1 VEYTDGSIII
11 RERREA
17 GMWQYIQYAVSAA
30 LTLGFGTI
38 GIISCVVL
46 HRQKSIIVE
55 SRLGKSS
62 SVSEIINVNVAL
74 VGIAMSVWFHYYIFV
89 PPLLMYIFFIVI
101 TTRIRSG
108 LSEEGMFV
116 GLTFIDWEHIEGY
129 KFVNDNIN
137 TIKVKLRANKRQYII
152 ECDKEQKNELEEL
165 VRKRLTPTGR
175 NTIL

>member
-1 VEYTDGSIII
+1 
-11 RERREA
+11 
-17 GMWQYIQYAVSAA
+17 MWQYLQYVLSAA
-30 LTLGFGTI
+30 LTLGFVTI

-46 HRQKSIIVE
+46 HRQKSILVE
-55 SRLGKSS
+55 SRLGRSS

-74 VGIAMSVWFHYYIFV
+74 VGIAMSVWFRYYIFV

-152 ECDKEQKNELEEL
+152 ECEKDRQEEVENL
-165 VRKRLTPTGR
+165 VRKKLKEIPG
-175 NTIL
+175 NN

>member
-1 VEYTDGSIII
+1 
-11 RERREA
+11 
-17 GMWQYIQYAVSAA
+17 MWQYLQYIVSGA
-30 LTLGFGTI
+30 LTLGFATI

-46 HRQKSIIVE
+46 NHQKKIIVE

-62 SVSEIINVNVAL
+62 SSSEIINVNIAL
-74 VGIAMSVWFHYYIFV
+74 VGVALSVWFHYYIFI
-89 PPLLMYIFFIVI
+89 PPMLMYIFFIVI

-152 ECDKEQKNELEEL
+152 ECEKEQKAEVEEL
-165 VRKRLTPTGR
+165 VREKLRETPS
-175 NTIL
+175 

>member
-1 VEYTDGSIII
+1 
-11 RERREA
+11 
-17 GMWQYIQYAVSAA
+17 MWQYLQYVLSAA
-30 LTLGFGTI
+30 LTLGFVTI

-46 HRQKSIIVE
+46 HRQKSILVE
-55 SRLGKSS
+55 SRLGQSS

-74 VGIAMSVWFHYYIFV
+74 VGIAMSVWFRYYIFV

-152 ECDKEQKNELEEL
+152 ECEKDRQEEVENL
-165 VRKRLTPTGR
+165 VRKKLKEIPG
-175 NTIL
+175 NN

>member
-1 VEYTDGSIII
+1 
-11 RERREA
+11 
-17 GMWQYIQYAVSAA
+17 MWQYLQYVLSAA
-30 LTLGFGTI
+30 FTLGFVTI

-46 HRQKSIIVE
+46 HRQKSILVE
-55 SRLGKSS
+55 SRLGRSS

-74 VGIAMSVWFHYYIFV
+74 VGIAMSVWFRYYIFV

-152 ECDKEQKNELEEL
+152 ECEKDRQEEVENL
-165 VRKRLTPTGR
+165 VRKKLKEIPG
-175 NTIL
+175 NN

>member
-1 VEYTDGSIII
+1 
-11 RERREA
+11 
-17 GMWQYIQYAVSAA
+17 MWQYIQYAVSAA

-74 VGIAMSVWFHYYIFV
+74 VGLAMSVWFHYYIFV

-165 VRKRLTPTGR
+165 VRKRLTPTGQ

>member
-1 VEYTDGSIII
+1 
-11 RERREA
+11 
-17 GMWQYIQYAVSAA
+17 MWQYLQYVLSVA

-46 HRQKSIIVE
+46 HRQKSIIIE

-62 SVSEIINVNVAL
+62 SVSEIINVNIAL
-74 VGIAMSVWFHYYIFV
+74 VGIALSVWFQYYIFI
-89 PPLLMYIFFIVI
+89 PPMLTYIFFIVI

-129 KFVNDNIN
+129 KFVNDSIN

-152 ECDKEQKNELEEL
+152 ECDKEQKPQLEQL
-165 VRKRLTPTGR
+165 VRSKRKELPEKGDSYK
-175 NTIL
+175 

>member
-1 VEYTDGSIII
+1 
-11 RERREA
+11 
-17 GMWQYIQYAVSAA
+17 MWQYIQYAVSAA
-30 LTLGFGTI
+30 LTLGFGMI

-165 VRKRLTPTGR
+165 VRKRLTPTG
-175 NTIL
+175 

>member
-1 VEYTDGSIII
+1 
-11 RERREA
+11 
-17 GMWQYIQYAVSAA
+17 MWQYIQYAVSAA
-30 LTLGFGTI
+30 LTLGFGPI

>member
-1 VEYTDGSIII
+1 
-11 RERREA
+11 
-17 GMWQYIQYAVSAA
+17 MWQYAQYVLSGA
-30 LTLGFGTI
+30 LTLAFATI

-46 HRQKSIIVE
+46 HRQKKIIVE

-74 VGIAMSVWFHYYIFV
+74 IGVAMSVWFQYYVFI

-129 KFVNDNIN
+129 KFVNDSIN
-137 TIKVKLRANKRQYII
+137 TIKVKLRANRRQYII
-152 ECDKEQKNELEEL
+152 ECEKEQKAEVEAL
-165 VRKRLTPTGR
+165 VRSKLKEIVER
-175 NTIL
+175 

>member
-1 VEYTDGSIII
+1 
-11 RERREA
+11 
-17 GMWQYIQYAVSAA
+17 MWQYIQYAVSAA

-101 TTRIRSG
+101 TTRIHSG

-165 VRKRLTPTGR
+165 VRKRLTPTGQ

>member
-1 VEYTDGSIII
+1 
-11 RERREA
+11 
-17 GMWQYIQYAVSAA
+17 MWQYLQYVLAAA

-46 HRQKSIIVE
+46 HRQKMIIIE

-74 VGIAMSVWFHYYIFV
+74 VGIAMSVWFRYYIFIL
-89 PPLLMYIFFIVI
+89 PLLMYIFFIVI

-116 GLTFIDWEHIEGY
+116 GLTFIAWEHIEGY

-137 TIKVKLRANKRQYII
+137 TIKVKLRANKRQYVI
-152 ECDKEQKNELEEL
+152 ECEKEQKEELEDL
-165 VRKRLTPTGR
+165 VRRKLREKIDTKNAEAYTVEG
-175 NTIL
+175 

>member
-1 VEYTDGSIII
+1 
-11 RERREA
+11 
-17 GMWQYIQYAVSAA
+17 MWQYLQYVLAAA

-46 HRQKSIIVE
+46 HRQKMIIIE

-74 VGIAMSVWFHYYIFV
+74 VGIAMSVWFRYYIFIL
-89 PPLLMYIFFIVI
+89 PLLMYIFFIVI

-137 TIKVKLRANKRQYII
+137 TIKVKLRANKRQYVI
-152 ECDKEQKNELEEL
+152 ECEKEQKEELEDL
-165 VRKRLTPTGR
+165 VRRKLREKIDTKNAEAYTVEG
-175 NTIL
+175 

>member
-1 VEYTDGSIII
+1 
-11 RERREA
+11 
-17 GMWQYIQYAVSAA
+17 MWQYIQYAVSAA
-30 LTLGFGTI
+30 LTLGFGMI

-74 VGIAMSVWFHYYIFV
+74 VGMAMSVWFHYYIFV

>member
-1 VEYTDGSIII
+1 
-11 RERREA
+11 
-17 GMWQYIQYAVSAA
+17 MWQYLQYIVSGA
-30 LTLGFGTI
+30 LTLGFATI

-46 HRQKSIIVE
+46 KHQKKIIVE

-62 SVSEIINVNVAL
+62 SSSEIINVNIAL
-74 VGIAMSVWFHYYIFV
+74 VGVALSVWFQYYIFI
-89 PPLLMYIFFIVI
+89 PPMLMYIFFIVI

-152 ECDKEQKNELEEL
+152 ECEKEQKAEVEEL
-165 VRKRLTPTGR
+165 VRGKLREYPA
-175 NTIL
+175 

>member
-1 VEYTDGSIII
+1 
-11 RERREA
+11 
-17 GMWQYIQYAVSAA
+17 MWQYAQYVIAGA

-46 HRQKSIIVE
+46 YRQKKIIIE

-62 SVSEIINVNVAL
+62 SVSGIMNVNIAL
-74 VGIAMSVWFHYYIFV
+74 IGLALSVWFRYYVFV
-89 PPLLMYIFFIVI
+89 PPLCMYIFFIVI

-152 ECDKEQKNELEEL
+152 ECEKEQKAQLEAL
-165 VRKRLTPTGR
+165 VRSKLKEIKETDKKKHMTVE
-175 NTIL
+175 

>member
-1 VEYTDGSIII
+1 
-11 RERREA
+11 
-17 GMWQYIQYAVSAA
+17 MWQYLQYVLSAA
-30 LTLGFGTI
+30 LTLGFVTI

-46 HRQKSIIVE
+46 HRQKGILVE
-55 SRLGKSS
+55 SRLGHSS

-74 VGIAMSVWFHYYIFV
+74 VGIAMSVWFRYYIFV

-152 ECDKEQKNELEEL
+152 ECEKDRQEEVENL
-165 VRKRLTPTGR
+165 VRKKLKEIPG
-175 NTIL
+175 NN

>member
-1 VEYTDGSIII
+1 
-11 RERREA
+11 
-17 GMWQYIQYAVSAA
+17 MWQYIQYAVSAA

-116 GLTFIDWEHIEGY
+116 GLTFIEWEHIEGY

>member
-1 VEYTDGSIII
+1 
-11 RERREA
+11 
-17 GMWQYIQYAVSAA
+17 MWQYIQYVLSAA

-46 HRQKSIIVE
+46 SRQKKIIVE

-62 SVSEIINVNVAL
+62 SVSEIINVNIAL
-74 VGIAMSVWFHYYIFV
+74 VGIAMSVWFHYYIFI

-152 ECDKEQKNELEEL
+152 ECDKEQKADVEQL
-165 VRKRLTPTGR
+165 VRGKLQEIPER
-175 NTIL
+175 

>member
-1 VEYTDGSIII
+1 
-11 RERREA
+11 
-17 GMWQYIQYAVSAA
+17 MWQYLQYVLSAA
-30 LTLGFGTI
+30 LTLGFVTI

-46 HRQKSIIVE
+46 HRQKGILVE
-55 SRLGKSS
+55 SRLGQSS

-74 VGIAMSVWFHYYIFV
+74 VGIAMSVWFRYYIFV

-137 TIKVKLRANKRQYII
+137 K
-152 ECDKEQKNELEEL
+152 
-165 VRKRLTPTGR
+165 
-175 NTIL
+175 

>member
-1 VEYTDGSIII
+1 
-11 RERREA
+11 
-17 GMWQYIQYAVSAA
+17 MWQYIQYAVSAA

-38 GIISCVVL
+38 GIISCIVL

>member
-1 VEYTDGSIII
+1 
-11 RERREA
+11 
-17 GMWQYIQYAVSAA
+17 MWQYLQYLVSGA
-30 LTLGFGTI
+30 LTLGFATI

-46 HRQKSIIVE
+46 KHQKKIIVE

-62 SVSEIINVNVAL
+62 SASEIINVNIAL
-74 VGIAMSVWFHYYIFV
+74 AGIALSVWFQYYIFI
-89 PPLLMYIFFIVI
+89 PPMLMYIFFIVI

-152 ECDKEQKNELEEL
+152 ECEKEQKAEVEEL
-165 VRKRLTPTGR
+165 VRGKLKEYPS
-175 NTIL
+175 

>member
-1 VEYTDGSIII
+1 
-11 RERREA
+11 
-17 GMWQYIQYAVSAA
+17 MWQYIQYAVSAA

-152 ECDKEQKNELEEL
+152 ECEKDRQEEVENL
-165 VRKRLTPTGR
+165 VRRKLKEIPG
-175 NTIL
+175 NN

>member
-1 VEYTDGSIII
+1 
-11 RERREA
+11 
-17 GMWQYIQYAVSAA
+17 MWQYLQYIVSGA
-30 LTLGFGTI
+30 LTLGFATI

-46 HRQKSIIVE
+46 NHQKKIIVE

-62 SVSEIINVNVAL
+62 SSSEIINVNIAL
-74 VGIAMSVWFHYYIFV
+74 VGVALSVWFHYYVFI
-89 PPLLMYIFFIVI
+89 PPMLMYIFFIVI

-152 ECDKEQKNELEEL
+152 ECEKEQRAEVEEL
-165 VRKRLTPTGR
+165 VREKLRESPS
-175 NTIL
+175 

>member
-1 VEYTDGSIII
+1 
-11 RERREA
+11 
-17 GMWQYIQYAVSAA
+17 MWQYIQYAVSAA

-165 VRKRLTPTGR
+165 VRKRLTPTGQ

>member
-1 VEYTDGSIII
+1 
-11 RERREA
+11 
-17 GMWQYIQYAVSAA
+17 MWQYLQYVLSAA
-30 LTLGFGTI
+30 LTLGFVTI

-46 HRQKSIIVE
+46 HRQKKIILE

-62 SVSEIINVNVAL
+62 SVSEIVNVNIAL
-74 VGIAMSVWFHYYIFV
+74 VGIAMSVWFRYYIFV

-137 TIKVKLRANKRQYII
+137 TIKVKLRANKRQYVI
-152 ECDKEQKNELEEL
+152 ECEKEQKEELENL
-165 VRKRLTPTGR
+165 VRSKLRERIDT
-175 NTIL
+175 

>member
-1 VEYTDGSIII
+1 
-11 RERREA
+11 
-17 GMWQYIQYAVSAA
+17 MWQYIQYAVSAA
-30 LTLGFGTI
+30 LTLGFGMI

-165 VRKRLTPTGR
+165 VRKRLTPTGQ

>member
-1 VEYTDGSIII
+1 
-11 RERREA
+11 
-17 GMWQYIQYAVSAA
+17 MWQYLQYVLSAA
-30 LTLGFGTI
+30 LTLGFVTI
-38 GIISCVVL
+38 GIISCVGL
-46 HRQKSIIVE
+46 HRQKKIIIE

-62 SVSEIINVNVAL
+62 SVSEIVNVNIAL
-74 VGIAMSVWFHYYIFV
+74 VGIAMSVWFRYYIFV

-137 TIKVKLRANKRQYII
+137 TIKVKLRANKRQYVI
-152 ECDKEQKNELEEL
+152 ECEKEQKEELEAL
-165 VRKRLTPTGR
+165 VRSKLREMPQ
-175 NTIL
+175 NI

>member
-1 VEYTDGSIII
+1 
-11 RERREA
+11 
-17 GMWQYIQYAVSAA
+17 MWQYLQYAVSAA

-129 KFVNDNIN
+129 KFVNDSIN

-165 VRKRLTPTGR
+165 VRKRLTPTGQ

>member
-1 VEYTDGSIII
+1 
-11 RERREA
+11 
-17 GMWQYIQYAVSAA
+17 MWQYIQYAVSVA
-30 LTLGFGTI
+30 LTLGFGMI

-165 VRKRLTPTGR
+165 VRKRLTPTGQ

>member
-1 VEYTDGSIII
+1 
-11 RERREA
+11 
-17 GMWQYIQYAVSAA
+17 MWQYIQYAVSAA
-30 LTLGFGTI
+30 LTLGFGMI

-74 VGIAMSVWFHYYIFV
+74 IGIAMSVWFHYYIFV

-165 VRKRLTPTGR
+165 VRKRLTPTGQ

>member
-1 VEYTDGSIII
+1 
-11 RERREA
+11 
-17 GMWQYIQYAVSAA
+17 MWQYIQYAVSAA

-137 TIKVKLRANKRQYII
+137 TIKVKLRVNKRQYII

-165 VRKRLTPTGR
+165 VRKRLTPTGQ

>member
-1 VEYTDGSIII
+1 
-11 RERREA
+11 
-17 GMWQYIQYAVSAA
+17 MWQYAQYVLSGA
-30 LTLGFGTI
+30 LTLAFATI
-38 GIISCVVL
+38 GIISCIVL
-46 HRQKSIIVE
+46 HRQKKIIVE

-74 VGIAMSVWFHYYIFV
+74 IGVAMSVWFQYYVFI

-129 KFVNDNIN
+129 KFVNDSIN
-137 TIKVKLRANKRQYII
+137 TIKVKLRANRRQYII
-152 ECDKEQKNELEEL
+152 ECEKEQKAEVEAL
-165 VRKRLTPTGR
+165 VRSKLKEIVER
-175 NTIL
+175 